1 MSNASTKTRPS
12 HRIYSVAKKADDDTK
27 GFWTEIGAAWAHR
40 DGKGFSLKFKACPY
54 GESKIVIRERT
65 AKAGGAQ

>member
-1 MSNASTKTRPS
+1 MSNASTKTRPT
-12 HRIYSVAKKADDDTK
+12 HRIYSVSQKTDDAKA
-27 GFWTEIGAAWAHR
+27 FWTEIGAAWAHK
-40 DGKGFSLKFKACPY
+40 DGKGFSLNFKACPY